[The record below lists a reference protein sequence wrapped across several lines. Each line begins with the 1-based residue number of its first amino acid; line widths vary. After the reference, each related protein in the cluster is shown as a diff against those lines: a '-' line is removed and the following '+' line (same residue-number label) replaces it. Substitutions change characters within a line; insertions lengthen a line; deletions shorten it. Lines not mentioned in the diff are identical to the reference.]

1 GLAQLHQLRG
11 RVGRSHHQAY
21 AYLTTPGP
29 RAMTKDALKRLEAIE
44 QATDLGAGFVLA
56 SQDLEIRGAGE
67 LLGEEQHGNME
78 SIGFSLY
85 MEMLEQAVEA
95 LKRGEQPDTAKPLSG
110 GPEVN
115 LRIPALIPEDYL
127 PDVYTRLTLYK
138 RIAGSKNADQLKELQ
153 VEMID
158 RFGLLPDPVKNLFQV
173 TELRQQAEKLGITRL
188 DAHGRGGKLEFAE
201 RTPVDP
207 LTIVKLVQ
215 SGPNVY
221 KLEGA
226 STLRFEL
233 ESETAQERIEVVG
246 EVLNRLSGSN
256 A

>member
-1 GLAQLHQLRG
+1 
-11 RVGRSHHQAY
+11 
-21 AYLTTPGP
+21 
-29 RAMTKDALKRLEAIE
+29 MTKDALKRLEAIE

-127 PDVYTRLTLYK
+127 PDVYT
-138 RIAGSKNADQLKELQ
+138 
-153 VEMID
+153 
-158 RFGLLPDPVKNLFQV
+158 
-173 TELRQQAEKLGITRL
+173 
-188 DAHGRGGKLEFAE
+188 
-201 RTPVDP
+201 
-207 LTIVKLVQ
+207 
-215 SGPNVY
+215 
-221 KLEGA
+221 
-226 STLRFEL
+226 
-233 ESETAQERIEVVG
+233 
-246 EVLNRLSGSN
+246 LSLIPI
-256 A
+256 

>member
-1 GLAQLHQLRG
+1 
-11 RVGRSHHQAY
+11 
-21 AYLTTPGP
+21 
-29 RAMTKDALKRLEAIE
+29 MTKDALKRLEAIE

-127 PDVYTRLTLYK
+127 PDVFTRLTLYK
-138 RIAGSKNADQLKELQ
+138 RIAGSKNKDQLKELQ

-158 RFGLLPDPVKNLFQV
+158 RFGLLPEPVKNLFQV
-173 TELRQQAEKLGITRL
+173 TELRQRRKTGHHPARRPRPRRQTGIRRTHPGGSAHHRQTGAVRAQRLQAGRRQHPALRTGIET
-188 DAHGRGGKLEFAE
+188 AAE
-201 RTPVDP
+201 R
-207 LTIVKLVQ
+207 IQ
-215 SGPNVY
+215 
-221 KLEGA
+221 
-226 STLRFEL
+226 
-233 ESETAQERIEVVG
+233 VVS
-246 EVLNRLSGSN
+246 EVLERLSGSS